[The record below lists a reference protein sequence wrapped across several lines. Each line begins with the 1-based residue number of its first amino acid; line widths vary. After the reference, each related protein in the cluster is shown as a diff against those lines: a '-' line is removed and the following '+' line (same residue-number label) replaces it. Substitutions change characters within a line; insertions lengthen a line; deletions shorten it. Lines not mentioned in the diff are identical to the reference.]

1 MQTVENVIKSSKIK
15 DSGHQERL
23 EGAILHYQKILA
35 SGNERMIDRAYKN
48 ICRLYPPLMHLQEWY
63 QQYHYL
69 YDSQEDFQQD
79 YIRIFCNVLAAWK
92 PRGARK
98 QSRYDGTG
106 EFKNYFIG
114 ALQHNYINLVK
125 ADNAGK
131 RNPSCRCP
139 ICDKWVNPLSTHLR
153 THHINLLWEQLL
165 INSIDIEKIKNCPY
179 CKSHKLP
186 RKYDCVSVEGE
197 ICDGT
202 NEGCENC
209 RETAINKAIKKHML
223 SKHSSLLFQR
233 FNDLHPNYQT
243 VSPRAMSVYT
253 TEDSEGDESCYYD
266 KIQDGNDMNKL
277 MSLDLNE
284 IENKIVMSVLNGSAN
299 IKFDSALYNCS
310 VDEFNIA
317 MDGLRDKMT
326 FIGMDS
332 LVGKKSLIGLEV

>member
-1 MQTVENVIKSSKIK
+1 MQIDETVGKLKIK

-23 EGAILHYQKILA
+23 EGAILNYQKILA
-35 SGNERMIDRAYKN
+35 TGNVRMIDNAYKN
-48 ICRLYPPLMHLQEWY
+48 VCRLYPPLMHLQEWY

-79 YIRIFCNVLAAWK
+79 YIRIFCNVLSAWK
-92 PRGARK
+92 PRGVRK

-153 THHINLLWEQLL
+153 THHVNLLWEQLS
-165 INSIDIEKIKNCPY
+165 INGFDIEKIKNCPY

-186 RKYDCVSVEGE
+186 RTYECLSVEGE
-197 ICDGT
+197 VCNGT

-209 RETAINKAIKKHML
+209 REAAINKAIKKHML

-233 FNDLHPNYQT
+233 FNEIHPNYQT

-253 TEDSEGDESCYYD
+253 TEDEEGDEACYYD
-266 KIQDGNDMNKL
+266 KIQDSNSVNKL
-277 MSLDLNE
+277 LSLNLNE
-284 IENKIVMSVLNGSAN
+284 IENKIIKNVLNGSVN
-299 IKFDSALYNCS
+299 LKFDASLYNCS
-310 VDEFNIA
+310 VEEFNIA
-317 MDGLRDKMT
+317 MDGLRDKM
-326 FIGMDS
+326 
-332 LVGKKSLIGLEV
+332 SLIGLEV

>member
-1 MQTVENVIKSSKIK
+1 MQKKEIVNNASTVRET
-15 DSGHQERL
+15 GHQEKL
-23 EGAILHYQKILA
+23 ESAILYYQKILA
-35 SGNERMIDRAYKN
+35 GGNSRLIDQAYKN
-48 ICRLYPPLMHLQEWY
+48 VCRLYPPLMHLQEWY

-79 YIRIFCNVLAAWK
+79 YIRIFCNVLSAWK
-92 PRGARK
+92 PRGVRK

-153 THHINLLWEQLL
+153 THHVDLLWDQLS
-165 INSIDIEKIKNCPY
+165 INGFDINKIKNCPY

-186 RKYDCVSVEGE
+186 RSYECLSEEGE
-197 ICDGT
+197 ICNGT

-209 RETAINKAIKKHML
+209 REAAITKAIKKHML

-233 FNDLHPNYQT
+233 FNEIHPNYQT

-253 TEDSEGDESCYYD
+253 TEDTEGDEACY
-266 KIQDGNDMNKL
+266 
-277 MSLDLNE
+277 
-284 IENKIVMSVLNGSAN
+284 
-299 IKFDSALYNCS
+299 
-310 VDEFNIA
+310 
-317 MDGLRDKMT
+317 
-326 FIGMDS
+326 
-332 LVGKKSLIGLEV
+332 

>member
-1 MQTVENVIKSSKIK
+1 MQKKDVEIKVVKAHET
-15 DSGHQERL
+15 GHQERL
-23 EGAILHYQKILA
+23 EGAILNYQKILA
-35 SGNERMIDRAYKN
+35 TGNARLIDSAYKN
-48 ICRLYPPLMHLQEWY
+48 VCRLYPPLMHLQEWY

-79 YIRIFCNVLAAWK
+79 YIRIFCNVLSAWK
-92 PRGARK
+92 PRNVRK

-153 THHINLLWEQLL
+153 THHVDLLWDQLS
-165 INSIDIEKIKNCPY
+165 INGFDIEKLKNCPY

-186 RKYDCVSVEGE
+186 RQYECLAVEGD
-197 ICDGT
+197 ICNGA

-209 RETAINKAIKKHML
+209 RAAAINKAIKKHML

-233 FNDLHPNYQT
+233 FNEVHPNYQT

-253 TEDSEGDESCYYD
+253 TEDEEGDEACYYD
-266 KIQDGNDMNKL
+266 KIQDNNSVNKL
-277 MSLDLNE
+277 LSLDLNE
-284 IENKIVMSVLNGSAN
+284 IENKIITNVLNGSIN
-299 IKFDSALYNCS
+299 LKFDASLYNCS
-310 VDEFNIA
+310 IEEFNSA
-317 MDGLRDKMT
+317 MDGLRDKM
-326 FIGMDS
+326 
-332 LVGKKSLIGLEV
+332 SLIGLEV